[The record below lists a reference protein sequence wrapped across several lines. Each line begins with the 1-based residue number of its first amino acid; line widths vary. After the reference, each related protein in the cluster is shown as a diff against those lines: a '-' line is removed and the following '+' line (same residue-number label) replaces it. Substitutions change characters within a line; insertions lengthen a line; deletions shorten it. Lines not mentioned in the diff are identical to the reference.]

1 MSNLYDADNN
11 ILVRHRIDNSV
22 SALADTV
29 FFMPRQL
36 LGAWRSWIIGKGLD
50 AVDYAETVFLGERF
64 DFLGSRRLDEKPI
77 ACHVS
82 ADP

>member
-1 MSNLYDADNN
+1 MSNPYDADNN
-11 ILVRHRIDNSV
+11 FFVRHRIDNSELP
-22 SALADTV
+22 LADTV
-29 FFMPRQL
+29 FVMPRQL
-36 LGAWRSWIIGKGLD
+36 FRAWRSWIFGKGLD
-50 AVDYAETVFLGERF
+50 AVDDAETVFLGERF